1 MTQNM
6 AKQTKKKYRES
17 ETIHIR
23 RSVIN
28 FAPYNPKIHSK
39 KQIDEQRAN
48 IKKVAFLGGIVW
60 NKTTG
65 NLIDGHKRVMSLDI
79 LNGYDGSPETD
90 YDLKVE
96 MIELD
101 EKTEKEQNVFQTKN
115 VTNFDDELLRILVP
129 DIDYQAAGLNDY
141 DLEYLGL
148 DLNAD
153 TANEVLQDVEDFYQP
168 VKDQKEIEKSV
179 KKELSDDE
187 RIQQVKD
194 VKKDIQERSIE
205 KVQNMDAYVT
215 LSFSTGA
222 AKEEFMERFDFD
234 PELKMIK
241 GERLAEMIERI
252 D

>member
-1 MTQNM
+1 M
-6 AKQTKKKYRES
+6 KKIKES
-17 ETIHIR
+17 EAVSIM
-23 RSVIN
+23 RSQIKE
-28 FAPYNPKIHSK
+28 APYNPKNHTK
-39 KQIDEQRAN
+39 DQIEQ
-48 IKKVAFLGGIVW
+48 IKKNFKKVGFLGGIIW
-60 NKTTG
+60 NERSS
-65 NLIDGHKRVMSLDI
+65 NMIDGHKRLKAMDLI
-79 LNGYDGSPETD
+79 YKYDGTPETD
-90 YDLKVE
+90 YEVRVE
-96 MIELD
+96 KTNLD
-101 EKTEKEQNVFQTKN
+101 DKTEKEQNIFQTKSR
-115 VTNFDDELLRILVP
+115 TDFDDELLRILIP

>member
-1 MTQNM
+1 
-6 AKQTKKKYRES
+6 
-17 ETIHIR
+17 
-23 RSVIN
+23 
-28 FAPYNPKIHSK
+28 
-39 KQIDEQRAN
+39 
-48 IKKVAFLGGIVW
+48 
-60 NKTTG
+60 
-65 NLIDGHKRVMSLDI
+65 
-79 LNGYDGSPETD
+79 
-90 YDLKVE
+90 
-96 MIELD
+96 
-101 EKTEKEQNVFQTKN
+101 
-115 VTNFDDELLRILVP
+115 
-129 DIDYQAAGLNDY
+129 
-141 DLEYLGL
+141 
-148 DLNAD
+148 LNAD